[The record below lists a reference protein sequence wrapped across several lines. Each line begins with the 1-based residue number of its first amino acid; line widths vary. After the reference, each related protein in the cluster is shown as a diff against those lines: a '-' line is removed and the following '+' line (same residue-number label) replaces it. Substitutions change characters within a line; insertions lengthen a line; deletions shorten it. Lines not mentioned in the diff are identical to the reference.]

1 VLGLYSLLMIDR
13 ASKPGVA
20 VTLDPDK
27 SIEAPDANVLVQV
40 YRFRS
45 KPETSFALASATV
58 NRPGGPFQAMMQTQR
73 VIAADDPIDPEI
85 PLESPKP
92 VSPTPQ

>member
-1 VLGLYSLLMIDR
+1 
-13 ASKPGVA
+13 
-20 VTLDPDK
+20 
-27 SIEAPDANVLVQV
+27 
-40 YRFRS
+40 
-45 KPETSFALASATV
+45 
-58 NRPGGPFQAMMQTQR
+58 MMQTQR